1 MFNKPLFKF
10 LCVGLVGAV
19 GGIGMFVGV
28 MVFVLPSLAQI
39 VPEPRVNLASIGCP
53 RGTVEDM
60 NLKRCVINQQSETAL
75 AYAMESAGLGNA
87 AGGIPAP
94 VVFRRVANRANISEA
109 KKFQWLFAAA
119 LLGDPESQFLVG
131 AMYSKGTGTKE
142 DDREALKWLKE
153 SAQNGYRKAQL
164 RLAYML
170 SKGEY
175 VRKDDQAA
183 SLWMKEAKRLSR
195 VEPRKAARNHSLMLP
210 RQHKLYQ
217 RVRPK

>member
-1 MFNKPLFKF
+1 MSKRPLFKV

-28 MVFVLPSLAQI
+28 MVLVLPSLAQI
-39 VPEPRVNLASIGCP
+39 VPEPRINLASIGCP
-53 RGTVEDM
+53 KGTVEDM
-60 NLKRCVINQQSETAL
+60 NLKRCVINQQAETAL
-75 AYAMESAGLGNA
+75 AYAIKGAGMGNA
-87 AGGIPAP
+87 SDAMPDP
-94 VVFRRVANRANISEA
+94 VVFRRVANQANLSEA

-142 DDREALKWLKE
+142 DDREALKWLME
-153 SAQNGYRKAQL
+153 AAHNGYRKAQL

-175 VRKDDQAA
+175 VRKNKQAA
-183 SLWMKEAKRLSR
+183 QVWLKRAKPNKIDKSKQL
-195 VEPRKAARNHSLMLP
+195 AGLGA
-210 RQHKLYQ
+210 
-217 RVRPK
+217 

>member
-1 MFNKPLFKF
+1 MRKKPLFKF
-10 LCVGLVGAV
+10 LWVGLVGAV

-39 VPEPRVNLASIGCP
+39 VPEPRIDLASIGCP

-87 AGGIPAP
+87 AGGIPDP
-94 VVFRRVANRANISEA
+94 LEFIRVANQANITEA

-131 AMYSKGTGTKE
+131 AMYSKGTGTRE

-153 SAQNGYRKAQL
+153 SAQNDYRKAQL

-175 VRKDDQAA
+175 VRKNEQAA
-183 SLWMKEAKRLSR
+183 YLWMKRAKAN
-195 VEPRKAARNHSLMLP
+195 KND
-210 RQHKLYQ
+210 K
-217 RVRPK
+217 PKQLAGLGA

>member
-1 MFNKPLFKF
+1 MFKKPLFKF
-10 LCVGLVGAV
+10 LCVGLVSAA
-19 GGIGMFVGV
+19 GGIGMFVGF
-28 MVFVLPSLAQI
+28 MVYVLPNLAQL
-39 VPEPRVNLASIGCP
+39 VPEPKINLAGIGCP
-53 RGTVEDM
+53 KGTVEDM
-60 NLKRCVINQQSETAL
+60 NLKRCVINQQSEAAL

-87 AGGIPAP
+87 AGEMPDP
-94 VVFRRVANRANISEA
+94 VVFRRVANQANISEA

-153 SAQNGYRKAQL
+153 SAHNGYRKAQL

-175 VRKDDQAA
+175 VRKDEQAA
-183 SLWMKEAKRLSR
+183 SLWMKKAKSVSR
-195 VEPRKAARNHSLMLP
+195 HKPHSIAGI
-210 RQHKLYQ
+210 
-217 RVRPK
+217 

>member
-1 MFNKPLFKF
+1 MSKRPLFKF

-39 VPEPRVNLASIGCP
+39 VPEPGINLASIGCP
-53 RGTVEDM
+53 KGTVEDM

-87 AGGIPAP
+87 AGGIPDP
-94 VVFRRVANRANISEA
+94 VVFRRVANQANISEA

-153 SAQNGYRKAQL
+153 SAHNGYRKAQL
-164 RLAYML
+164 RLAYLL

-175 VRKDDQAA
+175 VRRDVRAA
-183 SLWMKEAKRLSR
+183 QVWLEIAKANKNEKSKQLADKEA
-195 VEPRKAARNHSLMLP
+195 
-210 RQHKLYQ
+210 
-217 RVRPK
+217 

>member
-1 MFNKPLFKF
+1 MPFSSWLDRTADLGEQRMSKKPLFKF
-10 LCVGLVGAV
+10 LCVGPVGAV
-19 GGIGMFVGV
+19 GGIGFFVSFV
-28 MVFVLPSLAQI
+28 VLVLPSLAQI
-39 VPEPRVNLASIGCP
+39 IPEPRINLASIGCP

-60 NLKRCVINQQSETAL
+60 NLKQCVINQQSETAL
-75 AYAMESAGLGNA
+75 AYVMESAGLGNA
-87 AGGIPAP
+87 AGGIPDP
-94 VVFRRVANRANISEA
+94 LVFRRVANQTNISEA

-175 VRKDDQAA
+175 VRKDEKAA
-183 SLWMKEAKRLSR
+183 SLWMKEAKRLFR
-195 VEPRKAARNHSLMLP
+195 VE
-210 RQHKLYQ
+210 RQKTAGI
-217 RVRPK
+217 

>member
-1 MFNKPLFKF
+1 MSKKPLFKF
-10 LCVGLVGAV
+10 LWVGLASAV

-28 MVFVLPSLAQI
+28 MVLVLPSLAQI
-39 VPEPRVNLASIGCP
+39 VPEPRINLASIGCP
-53 RGTVEDM
+53 KGTVEDM

-75 AYAMESAGLGNA
+75 VYAMESSGLGGA
-87 AGGIPAP
+87 AGGIPDAL
-94 VVFRRVANRANISEA
+94 VFRRVANQANISEA
-109 KKFQWLFAAA
+109 QKFQWLFAAA

-170 SKGEY
+170 SKGEF
-175 VRKDDQAA
+175 VRKDEQAA
-183 SLWMKEAKRLSR
+183 SLWMKEAKRLSL
-195 VEPRKAARNHSLMLP
+195 SLI
-210 RQHKLYQ
+210 HI
-217 RVRPK
+217 

>member
-1 MFNKPLFKF
+1 MRKKPLFKF
-10 LCVGLVGAV
+10 LWVGLVGAV

-39 VPEPRVNLASIGCP
+39 VPEPRIDLASIGCP

-87 AGGIPAP
+87 AGGIPDP
-94 VVFRRVANRANISEA
+94 VVFRRVANQANISEA

-131 AMYSKGTGTKE
+131 AMYSKGKGTKE

-175 VRKDDQAA
+175 VQKNEQAA
-183 SLWMKEAKRLSR
+183 QIWLKRA
-195 VEPRKAARNHSLMLP
+195 RKNRDDKTKQLAELGA
-210 RQHKLYQ
+210 
-217 RVRPK
+217 

>member
-1 MFNKPLFKF
+1 MSKRPLFKF

-39 VPEPRVNLASIGCP
+39 VPEPRINLASIGCP

-75 AYAMESAGLGNA
+75 AYAMESAGLGSA
-87 AGGIPAP
+87 AGGIPDP
-94 VVFRRVANRANISEA
+94 VVFRRVANQANLSEA

-175 VRKDDQAA
+175 VRKDEQAA
-183 SLWMKEAKRLSR
+183 SLWMKKAKRVSR
-195 VEPRKAARNHSLMLP
+195 HKPHSIAGI
-210 RQHKLYQ
+210 
-217 RVRPK
+217 

>member
-1 MFNKPLFKF
+1 MSKKPLFKF

-19 GGIGMFVGV
+19 GGIGMFVGF

-39 VPEPRVNLASIGCP
+39 VPEPRIDLASLGCP

-60 NLKRCVINQQSETAL
+60 NLKRCVINQQSKTVL

-87 AGGIPAP
+87 AGGMPNP
-94 VVFRRVANRANISEA
+94 VVFRRMANQANIPEA
-109 KKFQWLFAAA
+109 KKFQWLFTAA

-131 AMYSKGTGTKE
+131 AMYSKGMGTKE
-142 DDREALKWLKE
+142 DDREALKWLME
-153 SAQNGYRKAQL
+153 AAHNGYRKAQL

-175 VRKDDQAA
+175 VRKDKQAA
-183 SLWMKEAKRLSR
+183 QVWLKRAKANKNDKSKQLAEKE
-195 VEPRKAARNHSLMLP
+195 V
-210 RQHKLYQ
+210 
-217 RVRPK
+217 

>member
-1 MFNKPLFKF
+1 MSKKSLFKF
-10 LCVGLVGAV
+10 FCVGLVGAV
-19 GGIGMFVGV
+19 GGIGLFVGV
-28 MVFVLPSLAQI
+28 MVFVLPSFAQI
-39 VPEPRVNLASIGCP
+39 IPEPRINLASIGCP

-87 AGGIPAP
+87 AGEMPDP
-94 VVFRRVANRANISEA
+94 LVFRRVANQANISEA

-153 SAQNGYRKAQL
+153 SAQNGYLKAQL
-164 RLAYML
+164 RLAHML

-175 VRKDDQAA
+175 VRKDERAA
-183 SLWMKEAKRLSR
+183 EVWLKRAKAKKRCIG
-195 VEPRKAARNHSLMLP
+195 ANG
-210 RQHKLYQ
+210 
-217 RVRPK
+217 

>member
-1 MFNKPLFKF
+1 MSKKPLFKF

-39 VPEPRVNLASIGCP
+39 VPEPRINLASIGCP

-87 AGGIPAP
+87 AGGMPDP
-94 VVFRRVANRANISEA
+94 VVFRRVANQANISEA

-153 SAQNGYRKAQL
+153 SAQNGYRKAQR

-175 VRKDDQAA
+175 VRKDEQAA
-183 SLWMKEAKRLSR
+183 SLWMKKAKSVSR
-195 VEPRKAARNHSLMLP
+195 NKPHSIAGI
-210 RQHKLYQ
+210 
-217 RVRPK
+217 

>member
-1 MFNKPLFKF
+1 MSKKPPFKF
-10 LCVGLVGAV
+10 LWVGLASAV

-28 MVFVLPSLAQI
+28 MVLVLPSLAQI
-39 VPEPRVNLASIGCP
+39 IPEPRINLASIGCP
-53 RGTVEDM
+53 RGMVEDM

-75 AYAMESAGLGNA
+75 AYAMESVGLGNA
-87 AGGIPAP
+87 AGGMPNP
-94 VVFRRVANRANISEA
+94 VVFRRMANQANIPEA
-109 KKFQWLFAAA
+109 KKFQWLFTAA
-119 LLGDPESQFLVG
+119 LLGDRESQFLVG

-142 DDREALKWLKE
+142 DDREALKWLME
-153 SAQNGYRKAQL
+153 AAHNGYRKAQL

-195 VEPRKAARNHSLMLP
+195 AEPQKTAGI
-210 RQHKLYQ
+210 
-217 RVRPK
+217 

>member
-1 MFNKPLFKF
+1 MSKNPLVKF
-10 LCVGLVGAV
+10 LFMGLVVAV
-19 GGIGMFVGV
+19 GGIGMFVWF
-28 MVFVLPSLAQI
+28 MMFVLPSLAQM
-39 VPEPRVNLASIGCP
+39 VPEPRINLASIGCP

-60 NLKRCVINQQSETAL
+60 NLNRCVINQQSETAL

-87 AGGIPAP
+87 AGEMPDP
-94 VVFRRVANRANISEA
+94 VVFRRVANQANLSEA

-142 DDREALKWLKE
+142 DDRVALKWLKE
-153 SAQNGYRKAQL
+153 SAHNGYRKAQL

-175 VRKDDQAA
+175 VRKDEQAA
-183 SLWMKEAKRLSR
+183 YLWMKRAKRLSR
-195 VEPRKAARNHSLMLP
+195 VGPQKSAGI
-210 RQHKLYQ
+210 
-217 RVRPK
+217 